1 MTQARRKL
9 NMYDPV
15 VFCIRVQGE
24 LDERWCEF
32 FGARSLTV
40 NRDESGS
47 PVTILITEPADQSA
61 IVGMINHLNA
71 LGLPLISVERL
82 PLENGQQ

>member
-1 MTQARRKL
+1 MC
-9 NMYDPV
+9 DPV
-15 VFCIRVQGE
+15 IYSIRVQGE
-24 LDERWCEF
+24 LNERWCEY
-32 FGARSLTV
+32 FGTRSLTV
-40 NRDESGS
+40 SVDESGS
-47 PVTILITEPADQSA
+47 PMTMLITEPGDQSA